1 MLQQLKK
8 IVLTQRSLFNSKSL
22 ADRIPK
28 ILIDVLINTRRD
40 KMLETVSSR
49 IARGSGENMPLVAN
63 KMKSSASSK
72 RSHHTEEKL
81 QTDSLD
87 VTSKNIFGGKRFEMD
102 KLFLVRI
109 NPDLLKLMRRI
120 QRFTQVSIPRCM
132 SCECQFNKGHNTI
145 VINQSA
151 SKEIGSK

>member
-1 MLQQLKK
+1 
-8 IVLTQRSLFNSKSL
+8 
-22 ADRIPK
+22 
-28 ILIDVLINTRRD
+28 
-40 KMLETVSSR
+40 MLETVSSR
-49 IARGSGENMPLVAN
+49 IARGSGANMPLVAN

-72 RSHHTEEKL
+72 RSHHTEEKF

-120 QRFTQVSIPRCM
+120 QRFAQVSIPRYM
-132 SCECQFNKGHNTI
+132 SCECQLKKGHSTI
-145 VINQSA
+145 VINRSA